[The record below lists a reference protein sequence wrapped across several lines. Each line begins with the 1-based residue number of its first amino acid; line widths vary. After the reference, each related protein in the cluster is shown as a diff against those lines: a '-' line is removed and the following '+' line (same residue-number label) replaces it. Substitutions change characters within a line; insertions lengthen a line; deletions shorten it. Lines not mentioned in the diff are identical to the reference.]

1 MNPAFTLIA
10 AIIAEVFGTTCLK
23 LSDGFSNLLPSLG
36 VVVGYA
42 VSFFLL
48 AIVLKEVDV
57 GVAYAVWAGL
67 GITLVAV
74 IGVILF
80 REQMSLLRVGW
91 IALIIFGVIGLEL
104 TGHVR

>member
-1 MNPAFTLIA
+1 MNLAFTLIA

-91 IALIIFGVIGLEL
+91 ISLIIVGVIGLEL